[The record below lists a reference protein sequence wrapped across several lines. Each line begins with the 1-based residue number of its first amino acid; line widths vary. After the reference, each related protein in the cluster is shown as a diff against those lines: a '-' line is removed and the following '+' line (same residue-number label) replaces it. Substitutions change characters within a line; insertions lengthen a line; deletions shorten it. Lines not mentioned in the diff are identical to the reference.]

1 MRPLTTT
8 LRAPATLRLED
19 RYGEPSP
26 ICQGVLVVQAP
37 TIHVLRLSC
46 RCNCD
51 TIEDA
56 AISLWRIAPE
66 RLVWSGVLTLA
77 MMRVG
82 SRSSVSDV
90 SDTSERHRG
99 DARDG

>member
-1 MRPLTTT
+1 MT

-26 ICQGVLVVQAP
+26 ICRGVLVVQAP
-37 TIHVLRLSC
+37 TIHVIRLSC

-51 TIEDA
+51 TIEDPT
-56 AISLWRIAPE
+56 ISLWRIAPE

-77 MMRVG
+77 MVRVS
-82 SRSSVSDV
+82 SRSAVSIV
-90 SDTSERHRG
+90 SDTSELHRG

>member
-1 MRPLTTT
+1 
-8 LRAPATLRLED
+8 
-19 RYGEPSP
+19 
-26 ICQGVLVVQAP
+26 
-37 TIHVLRLSC
+37 
-46 RCNCD
+46 
-51 TIEDA
+51 
-56 AISLWRIAPE
+56 
-66 RLVWSGVLTLA
+66 LVWSGVLTLA